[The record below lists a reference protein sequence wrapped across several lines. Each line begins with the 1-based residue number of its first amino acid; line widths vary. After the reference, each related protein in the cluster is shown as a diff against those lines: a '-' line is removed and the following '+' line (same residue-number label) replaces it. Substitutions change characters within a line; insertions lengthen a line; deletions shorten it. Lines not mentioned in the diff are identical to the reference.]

1 MASAAIGVPLDRPRE
16 ELILPLEPN
25 GSYLLAEDAPFGPEV
40 PDWVYPETLDSD
52 FFSPNISGAQRLP
65 NGNTLICEGNSG
77 HLFEVTPE
85 GEMVWEYVT
94 AYNQFGAIAEGG
106 NPFGNSTF
114 RAYRYAPDHPAFT
127 GRDMTPGDP
136 VESNPL
142 PFDCQLYPAPVDTTT
157 QVVEEADLALRI
169 GPNPVAD
176 VLHVTAARPLT
187 WILLDV
193 TGRPVLPPAEVRRRH
208 TIDVTPLPAGVYH
221 LSLSDASGRAA
232 GTRRI
237 LIQH

>member
-1 MASAAIGVPLDRPRE
+1 MPA
-16 ELILPLEPN
+16 
-25 GSYLLAEDAPFGPEV
+25 
-40 PDWVYPETLDSD
+40 WVNPETLDPD

-77 HLFEVTPE
+77 HLFEVTSE

-114 RAYRYAPDHPAFT
+114 RAYRYAPDHPAFD

-142 PFDCQLYPAPVDTTT
+142 PFDCQLYPAPVDTNIQMTNE
-157 QVVEEADLALRI
+157 VEWHVRI
-169 GPNPVAD
+169 GPNPAAHI
-176 VLHVTAARPLT
+176 LHVTAEWPVSLT
-187 WILLDV
+187 LRDMMGRLAFSTGDALRRHALDV
-193 TGRPVLPPAEVRRRH
+193 S
-208 TIDVTPLPAGVYH
+208 PLPAGVYH
-221 LSLSDASGRAA
+221 LSLFDVQGRSA
-232 GTRRI
+232 GPHRI
-237 LIQH
+237 LVQH